1 MIRKKALILAAAAL
15 VMTFAASCGTAGRL
29 KEGTRVTDP
38 GVKAAIAENLD
49 SLETLAAGVLKAAYM
64 TENYVR
70 TDKSIPGWEG
80 YPVKLY
86 TYHTGMDKEFGC
98 RKLGKVYLLM
108 PDKRQLA
115 MWVATAVY
123 SVEGRLDLD
132 KCVKLFNF
140 IKWQSGAQFPV
151 SGVVYEDMEGDGTYY
166 PYLFKDGITVYVP
179 DGPWKSLNPDEKQ
192 LDFYLTMK
200 NEDLKPYTGRY
211 ARICS
216 TTREQYKANGGTM
229 EVGTSDSE
237 QTRIHAWM
245 DAIREEYQKAWNS
258 DFNMLITA
266 WARQNLDT
274 L

>member
-1 MIRKKALILAAAAL
+1 MRLYIKPLLALLAFMLAAG
-15 VMTFAASCGTAGRL
+15 CGTVARHPSGN
-29 KEGTRVTDP
+29 RVTDP
-38 GVKAAIAENLD
+38 QMKAEIEENLD
-49 SLETLAAGVLKAAYM
+49 TLQKMADDVLKAAYM

-70 TDKSIPGWEG
+70 TDNSIPGWEG
-80 YPVKLY
+80 FPVKLY
-86 TYHTGMDKEFGC
+86 TYHTGYDKDFGC

-108 PDKRQLA
+108 PDRRRLA
-115 MWVATAVY
+115 MWVATAVWE
-123 SVEGRLDLD
+123 VEGHLDLE
-132 KCVKLFNF
+132 KCSKLFRF

-258 DFNMLITA
+258 DFNMLIIA

>member
-29 KEGTRVTDP
+29 KEGPRVTDP

-70 TDKSIPGWEG
+70 TDKSIP
-80 YPVKLY
+80 
-86 TYHTGMDKEFGC
+86 
-98 RKLGKVYLLM
+98 
-108 PDKRQLA
+108 
-115 MWVATAVY
+115 WVATAVY

-229 EVGTSDSE
+229 EVGTSESE